1 MCYHAKLQNVKSN
14 NFLFNFRL
22 QLCLRKKNDS
32 KEEVPKKS
40 IFPRC
45 SSRSLKI
52 FNDRQWSK
60 ARVDVSDIL
69 ILWTP

>member
-1 MCYHAKLQNVKSN
+1 MS
-14 NFLFNFRL
+14 F
-22 QLCLRKKNDS
+22 RKKNDS

-52 FNDRQWSK
+52 FHDRQWSK
-60 ARVDVSDIL
+60 ARVDVSVI
-69 ILWTP
+69 PP

>member
-1 MCYHAKLQNVKSN
+1 M
-14 NFLFNFRL
+14 
-22 QLCLRKKNDS
+22 CLRKKNDS

-69 ILWTP
+69 ILLTP

>member
-1 MCYHAKLQNVKSN
+1 M
-14 NFLFNFRL
+14 
-22 QLCLRKKNDS
+22 CLRKKNDS
-32 KEEVPKKS
+32 KEVPKKS

-52 FNDRQWSK
+52 FHDRQWSK

-69 ILWTP
+69 ILLTPRKCKLIFELMNLMFQHSFV